1 MNSEES
7 FIRLNVGT
15 IPSRNWKQKL
25 DPQELKKIY
34 LKLKNK
40 NPFVENRKVHYL
52 WFNYL
57 RLCMNLEKI
66 GYVVKRKWKRGSKP
80 PIYEEFI
87 KVEVNREIYKD
98 WSLDSLYDLKFHE
111 WYSNEKNFNLFSGE
125 CFKVTGRPKYEVLVR
140 RFNIF
145 IDYHNGM
152 SNFHYTQGDMIKKMK
167 ISEEI
172 LNIHQSEKFRETTK
186 SKSYKSFVRN
196 DVRKC
201 ENIILS
207 VCDGRFPS

>member
-1 MNSEES
+1 MNSCHQLSLQQDTLFKVRTQKTNLIFVCQDWLKIVPDKDLTGKVLKSLEPTSLNLIRKFKLNSEES
-7 FIRLNVGT
+7 YIQLNVGT

-40 NPFVENRKVHYL
+40 NPFVKNRKVHYL
-52 WFNYL
+52 RFNYL

-87 KVEVNREIYKD
+87 KVEMNREIYKD

-111 WYSNEKNFNLFSGE
+111 
-125 CFKVTGRPKYEVLVR
+125 
-140 RFNIF
+140 
-145 IDYHNGM
+145 
-152 SNFHYTQGDMIKKMK
+152 
-167 ISEEI
+167 
-172 LNIHQSEKFRETTK
+172 
-186 SKSYKSFVRN
+186 
-196 DVRKC
+196 
-201 ENIILS
+201 
-207 VCDGRFPS
+207 

>member
-1 MNSEES
+1 M
-7 FIRLNVGT
+7 NVGT

-25 DPQELKKIY
+25 DPQELKKTY

-66 GYVVKRKWKRGSKP
+66 GYVVKRKCKRGSKP

-111 WYSNEKNFNLFSGE
+111 WYSNEKNLIY
-125 CFKVTGRPKYEVLVR
+125 FKVNVLKLQE
-140 RFNIF
+140 
-145 IDYHNGM
+145 DP
-152 SNFHYTQGDMIKKMK
+152 SIK
-167 ISEEI
+167 
-172 LNIHQSEKFRETTK
+172 F
-186 SKSYKSFVRN
+186 
-196 DVRKC
+196 
-201 ENIILS
+201 
-207 VCDGRFPS
+207 